1 MIKSITFDGKEG
13 YIGEKYGIDDKPIKP
28 KKKDWEYN
36 RFDTDVM
43 KSVFNE
49 EKYNADLEEYNEKLA
64 FYKKH
69 KGEYKVDCSKLLVGR
84 KFEFA
89 SDKINLIFGPNA
101 SGKTTII
108 KGIASHAFCEDGFS
122 KFVEVFDLTRDI
134 RFSKDANFDDYHRG
148 LLNHIVSMSGT
159 SSEMDWDGS
168 PIYYH
173 NFENRKSYGYFG
185 ELQGSILS
193 GAADE
198 LMYIMDKGKMS
209 GGQNMFFQF
218 SKLAALMSKNVTY
231 EELLAPYKKKYFTDR
246 LSDTDCWKMAYI
258 VQEVYFKSFPLSF
271 DRKGQNTYLFDEI
284 DKSMDILNIYELY
297 TDILPKLLK
306 KYGKQIII
314 ISHSPVVLKHEIFN
328 SENYNIIS
336 MDEEYTKKCSELING
351 IN

>member
-49 EKYNADLEEYNEKLA
+49 EKYNADLEKYNKELA

-122 KFVEVFDLTRDI
+122 KFVEAFDLTRDI
-134 RFSKDANFDDYHRG
+134 PFSKDANFDDYHRG

-159 SSEMDWDGS
+159 SSEIDWDGS

-198 LMYIMDKGKMS
+198 LMYLIGKGKMS
-209 GGQNMFFQF
+209 GGQNMFYQF
-218 SKLAALMSKNVTY
+218 SKLCQLMSKNVTY
-231 EELLAPYKKKYFTDR
+231 ENILSDPKKKYGSRHETNI
-246 LSDTDCWKMAYI
+246 WKAAYD
-258 VQEVYFKSFPLSF
+258 VQEAYYKSFPMSF
-271 DRKGQNTYLFDEI
+271 DINGQNTYLFDEI

-297 TDILPKLLK
+297 TNILPKLLK

-314 ISHSPVVLKHEIFN
+314 ISHSPVVLKDEIFN

-336 MDEEYTKKCSELING
+336 MDEEYTKKCRELVNG
-351 IN
+351 K